1 MDLSVRDILDRLEPI
16 IAFGRQVFLE
26 TGDRH
31 VADLNAEI
39 VDYRNDLL
47 AFEAQGI
54 VEAIRS

>member
-31 VADLNAEI
+31 VADLNAEESMARM
-39 VDYRNDLL
+39 VRKTVP
-47 AFEAQGI
+47 GPG
-54 VEAIRS
+54 